1 MKVIWRQIECLF
13 LDLGC
18 ICFGSIVFM
27 RYTAQAQANAVQHT
41 FTPELKLIFKASSK
55 LKLITMASN
64 PLGDGLLLPTY

>member
-41 FTPELKLIFKASSK
+41 FTPVWGWTAALHPFADFEHID
-55 LKLITMASN
+55 IGNEGPSN
-64 PLGDGLLLPTY
+64 